1 MRSALKREPIIH
13 FDANLLIT
21 LAVLL
26 KTRSV
31 TRTAAQLGTSQPSV
45 SRSLARLRAVLADPL
60 LVRTRGGMAL
70 TRRAEE
76 LSAPLQHWLATTAN
90 LLEPDEF
97 DPAAL
102 VRRFRIASTD
112 FGVLAVIAPALERLA
127 EAAPGAAVEIV
138 PLRGGS
144 MLGELTSGSV
154 DLLVSGLEPN
164 PAQTH
169 TRRLFTEDLSCL
181 FRRDHPLAGG
191 HGPVPL
197 ETFLAWPHIAL
208 TVGDDDFDRIDQRL
222 GDAGATRR
230 VVARLPYFGIAPF
243 LIGGSDAVVTLP
255 TTAARRMA
263 GSDLATRPA
272 PAEIGTFDYWLVWHE
287 RTARDPASIW
297 LRDLLAAPA
306 CTAGMTDIRPAHL
319 PTN

>member
-1 MRSALKREPIIH
+1 VP

-31 TRTAAQLGTSQPSV
+31 TRAAAQLNTSQPSV
-45 SRSLARLRAVLADPL
+45 SRALAQLRTLLGDPL

-76 LSAPLQHWLATTAN
+76 LSAPLQNWLAATTS
-90 LLEPDEF
+90 LLEPEQF

-112 FGVLAVIAPALERLA
+112 FGVLAVIAPALEQLA
-127 EAAPGAAVEIV
+127 EAAPGATVEIV

-169 TRRLFTEDLSCL
+169 TRRLFAEDFSCL
-181 FRRDHPLAGG
+181 FRRDHPLGRG
-191 HGPVPL
+191 SGPVPL

-222 GDAGATRR
+222 GVDGAARR
-230 VVARLPYFGIAPF
+230 VIARLPYFGIAPF
-243 LIGGSDAVVTLP
+243 LIGGSDALVTLP

-263 GSDLATRPA
+263 GSDLTLRPA
-272 PAEIGTFDYWLVWHE
+272 PLEVGTFDYWLVWHE

-306 CTAGMTDIRPAHL
+306 CICGMNDIRQVHL
-319 PTN
+319 PAT